1 MLLNLCTR
9 LRRSPA
15 ISPLGHCIFLPQVGS
30 IMDWAVEVEAI
41 WASFDIYLSPWQN
54 ASAPRTKEMTHEW
67 NLDFPNAINSIAVPY
82 CVTKK
87 LCFKMQS
94 LAEFKGKRHE
104 NNSWSIAHR
113 WRSETDHGAVNTTD
127 MPWPLCPWS
136 NGSTSKDS
144 KVQGT
149 VAWLETSPQCNESD
163 IERWKGLKRM
173 NVWSFNPLLH
183 VVGS

>member
-9 LRRSPA
+9 LWRSPA

-30 IMDWAVEVEAI
+30 VMDWAVEVEAI

-87 LCFKMQS
+87 LCFKTQS

-113 WRSETDHGAVNTTD
+113 WRSETDPMV
-127 MPWPLCPWS
+127 PPP
-136 NGSTSKDS
+136 KIPKS
-144 KVQGT
+144 KV
-149 VAWLETSPQCNESD
+149 
-163 IERWKGLKRM
+163 RWHGLRRALSAMRVTLKAEKDWTGWM
-173 NVWSFNPLLH
+173 FEVSTLNSTL
-183 VVGS
+183 